1 MRKSTQL
8 TPQQRRAR
16 DYLTRCRWARE
27 WALGQAATLEEL
39 RALGMQV
46 GRALTGLPGAR
57 GQTSQV
63 ERTVER
69 IERCAQ
75 ELETLTAQY
84 LAQYRQLSA
93 LMDRMEDQRL
103 AALLQMRELRQCS
116 WQEIGQEMGVTE
128 RWVNVL
134 YFKAL
139 QALGELLPAAGEAG
153 PDRAPGGAADDAAGE
168 AGPDRAAGDAAGG
181 AAQEPPREA
190 PPDPAPHPAPRPA
203 KEPMRG
209 GKSA

>member
-139 QALGELLPAAGEAG
+139 QALGELLPAAEAG

-168 AGPDRAAGDAAGG
+168 AGPDKAAGDAADK

-190 PPDPAPHPAPRPA
+190 PPQPAPRPA
-203 KEPMRG
+203 EEPMRG